1 MQNSKLIQIL
11 RVFDKQEYKKF
22 GDFLNSPFV
31 DKNKNSIKLHS
42 ALKKYYP
49 EFKSK
54 LLTNENL
61 FHKVF
66 PNEKYDYHR
75 IRNVISNL
83 YRAGE
88 KYLSYLKLEND
99 EMTQKKNLLHEL
111 LNRKVYKQ
119 FTKELSEAFKMLDDE
134 KIKDESYYF
143 NLFELKNFEN
153 SYQTIKDPNTNLE
166 LIQEIFDNFF
176 VYTMINMLK
185 QYNLMMHEKRQNN
198 VNYDLKL
205 INGILSYI
213 ENNKLPE
220 VPTLLVYA
228 KIIQLEY
235 YRKEEYYKE
244 LHVLK
249 EKYKND
255 ISFSDLYL
263 VYVHLIGYCAYMIN
277 TLGKRSF
284 YSDALKIHRE
294 ILRDGIIN
302 KENILYPDFLNIV
315 KVACGAKEYKWVNK
329 FIEEYKEA
337 LPPEEL
343 DNCLNFSYGNVE
355 YKKGNYSKAIDYFAK
370 TNFQNFILKLQV
382 KTLMVKLYYEMA
394 LYEQALSSIDSFKHY
409 LHREKSIT
417 DEYKLAHSDFLKL
430 TNELIKI
437 KTSLDKKD
445 LDYKLVILKE
455 SIFSIK
461 SNTFGIKG
469 WLKEKVSEMLIEC

>member
-11 RVFDKQEYKKF
+11 KVFNKQEYKNF

-31 DKNKNSIKLHS
+31 DKNKNSVKLHS
-42 ALKKYYP
+42 VLKKYYP

-75 IRNVISNL
+75 ISNVISNL
-83 YRAGE
+83 YRASE

-99 EMTQKKNLLHEL
+99 ELAQRKNLLQEL

-119 FTKELSEAFKMLDDE
+119 FNKELREAYEKLDEE

-153 SYQTIKDPNTNLE
+153 SYQTVKDPNTNLE
-166 LIQEIFDNFF
+166 LVQEKFDNFF
-176 VYTMINMLK
+176 VYSLINMLK
-185 QYNLMMHEKRQNN
+185 QYNLMLHEKRQNN

-205 INGILSYI
+205 IDEILSYI
-213 ENNKLPE
+213 EDNKLPE
-220 VPTLLVYA
+220 VPTLLIYA

-244 LHVLK
+244 LYALK
-249 EKYKND
+249 EKYKID
-255 ISFSDLYL
+255 ISSSDLFN
-263 VYVHLIGYCAYMIN
+263 VYVHLFGFCAYMIN
-277 TLGKRSF
+277 TAGENSF
-284 YSDALKIHRE
+284 YKDALKIYKE
-294 ILRDGIIN
+294 VLRDGIIN
-302 KENILYPDFLNIV
+302 KENILYPDFLNII
-315 KVACGAKEYKWVNK
+315 KVACGAKEYKWIDE
-329 FIEEYKEA
+329 FIEEYKDA
-337 LPPEEL
+337 IPADEL

-355 YKKGNYSKAIDYFAK
+355 YKKGNFKEALDYFAR
-370 TNFQNFILKLQV
+370 TNFQNFILKIQV
-382 KTLMVKLYYEMA
+382 RTLMVKLYYEMA

-409 LHREKSIT
+409 LQREKSIT
-417 DEYKLAHSDFLKL
+417 DEYRFAHSDFLKL
-430 TNELIKI
+430 THELIKI
-437 KTSLDKKD
+437 KTSIDKKD
-445 LDYKLVILKE
+445 LDYKLSILKE
-455 SIFSIK
+455 SIFNIK

-469 WLKEKVSEMLIEC
+469 WLKERLNEMLNY